1 MTNLSGG
8 SEGNERLTSTIGLAL
23 LALFAVEAATTLSLS
38 TYLNVHIFLGLLL
51 LPAVSLKLASTG
63 WRAIRYYS
71 GSEPYRLLGPPVLAM
86 RLLAPV
92 LVAATL
98 VLFGSGVAFLV
109 TDDRGGLLL
118 TIHAVSFA
126 IWGVLMIVHVLV
138 YLRRALRH
146 GLADWRGASR
156 SADGATLRRSLL
168 AGAIA
173 AGVILALVTYPVQ
186 TAWLAR

>member
-1 MTNLSGG
+1 MKFLTGG
-8 SEGNERLTSTIGLAL
+8 TDGNERLTSTIGLAL
-23 LALFAVEAATTLSLS
+23 LALLAVEAATTLSLS

-63 WRAIRYYS
+63 WRALRYYT
-71 GSEPYRLLGPPVLAM
+71 GSTPYRSLGPPQFAM
-86 RLLAPV
+86 RLLAPL

-109 TDDRGGLLL
+109 TGDRGGLLL
-118 TIHAVSFA
+118 SVHAVSFA
-126 IWGVLMIVHVLV
+126 IWGVLVAVHVLV

-146 GLADWRGASR
+146 GLADRRGMTR
-156 SADGATLRRSLL
+156 SAEGANLRRSLL
-168 AGAIA
+168 AGAVG
-173 AGVILALVTYPVQ
+173 AGLILALLTYPAQ